1 MYIGIDIGS
10 TNAKI
15 ACIDRD
21 ENIKILLMKKTG
33 FNSKITAKSLLLDAK
48 KKFDESDNIIVAT
61 GYGRVSVD
69 FANKTVTEISCH
81 AKGACKIF
89 DKDNLVIIDIG
100 GQDTKI
106 IDVENKTVK
115 DFIMNDK
122 CSAGTGRFLDVMSK
136 TMELTIDE
144 MCKIAEFGGGV
155 KISSLCTVFAESE
168 VISLIGRSEKKENIA
183 NAIVMSIVDKV
194 ATQTKRIDYK
204 NKTVC
209 LTGGLSEINFIKNAL
224 CESLNTDVLADSTGK
239 FAGSIGAALYAKE
252 LEAKNEKFT

>member
-15 ACIDRD
+15 ACIDKNED
-21 ENIKILLMKKTG
+21 IKILKIMSTG
-33 FNSKITAKSLLLDAK
+33 FNSKLTAKKLLTEVEEKINTD
-48 KKFDESDNIIVAT
+48 DNIIVAT

-69 FANKTVTEISCH
+69 EANKTVTEISCH

-89 DKDNLVIIDIG
+89 GKDNLVIIDIG

-106 IDVENKTVK
+106 IDVENKIVK

-136 TMELTIDE
+136 TMELNIEE
-144 MCKIAEFGGGV
+144 MCEIAEFGGGV

-168 VISLIGRSEKKENIA
+168 VISLIGKSEKKENIA
-183 NAIVMSIVDKV
+183 NAIVMSIVNKV
-194 ATQTKRIDYK
+194 ATQTKKIDYK
-204 NKTVC
+204 NKNVC
-209 LTGGLSEINFIKNAL
+209 LTGGLSEMIFIKNAL
-224 CESLNTDVLADSTGK
+224 GDVLNADVLVDKNGK
-239 FAGSIGAALYAKE
+239 FAGSIGAALFAKE
-252 LEAKNEKFT
+252 FEVKNEKFT